1 MRGGSSSTG
10 AYNVC
15 LDTDASVQQLLPL
28 RATAMGVSFIVAAY
42 NIQKYVE
49 ACLAGVLLCLRPQD
63 ELIVVND
70 GSVDSTPDIIA
81 ATLRDHHHV
90 HLIHK
95 DNGGL
100 SSARNAGLARAT
112 KEHVLF
118 LDGDDV
124 VVPEVV
130 CDMLRL
136 LDTQNPDILVT
147 DHVEWLDDGR
157 GPFKPSVPRS
167 HPAHQLCNDVPRNLI
182 DTFIDGSPCVWS
194 RFFRRSLLNSLGAQ
208 PFPEW
213 SMYDDMPTTPYL
225 VAQAATLYYAPV
237 AMVRYRMRP
246 GSLTRVRSE
255 RSCTDM
261 VKAALHAVRAGQEHD
276 VVPALASAKWRYF
289 TRKFAEAVQQ
299 GREVEHPTL
308 GFYRALTKALREADI
323 QLCASRC
330 RTATDTAS
338 AASVKAARH
347 AKLALMAPTPY
358 AAIQTLIA
366 RHKRQ
371 RVQTKTSSHE

>member
-1 MRGGSSSTG
+1 MGSGSRASG
-10 AYNVC
+10 AYNVG
-15 LDTDASVQQLLPL
+15 LDTDASVQQFLPL
-28 RATAMGVSFIVAAY
+28 RTTAMGVSFIVAAY

-49 ACLAGVLLCLRPQD
+49 ACLASVLPCLRPQD

-70 GSVDSTPDIIA
+70 GSVDGTPDIIQ
-81 ATLRDHHHV
+81 ATLQGHPQVHV
-90 HLIHK
+90 IHK
-95 DNGGL
+95 ANGGL
-100 SSARNAGLARAT
+100 SSARNAGLAQAT
-112 KEHVLF
+112 REHVLF

-124 VVPEVV
+124 VIPEVV
-130 CDMLRL
+130 CDMLHL

-147 DHVEWLDDGR
+147 DHLEWLDDGR
-157 GPFKPSVPRS
+157 GPFQPSVPRS
-167 HPAHQLCNDVPRNLI
+167 HPTHHLSTDVSRNLI
-182 DTFIDGSPCVWS
+182 DTFTDGSPCVWS

-261 VKAALHAVRAGQEHD
+261 VKAALHAVRAGRQHD

-289 TRKFAEAVQQ
+289 TLKFAEAVQQ
-299 GREVEHPTL
+299 GREVEQPTL
-308 GFYRALTKALREADI
+308 GFYRTLTKTLQEADVLL
-323 QLCASRC
+323 QVSC
-330 RTATDTAS
+330 RNVVTDSTSTAS
-338 AASVKAARH
+338 EKATRH

-366 RHKRQ
+366 RHKRH